1 MKKLTSLLVFIFIS
15 TLMFAQVQRKTVVTN
30 KSDSASI
37 TQERKPQTTTRGEKK
52 QMIRDLNLNKDQ
64 KSKLKEVRQSS
75 RAKKEAI
82 ERDEK
87 LSADEKQVKLKELQR
102 DQAKSTM
109 IILNDEQKEK
119 MKKMRKDKKGKQ
131 VNEAEN

>member
-75 RAKKEAI
+75 RAKKETI
-82 ERDEK
+82 ERE
-87 LSADEKQVKLKELQR
+87 
-102 DQAKSTM
+102 AKS
-109 IILNDEQKEK
+109 IFSYIKEKGSSILNRHKKWLEEFKVHQQKIK
-119 MKKMRKDKKGKQ
+119 
-131 VNEAEN
+131 

>member
-1 MKKLTSLLVFIFIS
+1 MKKLTSLLVFIFIN